1 MNWLG
6 IVAFRNQG
14 INEVQGVAFEGKV
27 EFDCRVVTP
36 QPSNY
41 PWILA
46 APRLQITGL
55 IVGYGYGET

>member
-14 INEVQGVAFEGKV
+14 INEAQGVAFEGKV

-36 QPSNY
+36 QPCNY
-41 PWILA
+41 PPVDIGCSETA
-46 APRLQITGL
+46 DNRLNRGL
-55 IVGYGYGET
+55 